1 MTIIHDRD
9 GHELADIAV
18 SERQLGVLD
27 LGEEV
32 VVIYHTPQ
40 MLRYVLG
47 EHTGSFMLKKV
58 GPLIVAADADGLQ
71 RYADLQ
77 RAIKKTRERV

>member
-40 MLRYVLG
+40 MLRYILG
-47 EHTGSFMLKKV
+47 ERSGSFMLHKR
-58 GPLIVAADADGLQ
+58 GDRIVAAAPDSLRA
-71 RYADLQ
+71 YADLQ
-77 RAIKKTRERV
+77 RAIKVAREQH